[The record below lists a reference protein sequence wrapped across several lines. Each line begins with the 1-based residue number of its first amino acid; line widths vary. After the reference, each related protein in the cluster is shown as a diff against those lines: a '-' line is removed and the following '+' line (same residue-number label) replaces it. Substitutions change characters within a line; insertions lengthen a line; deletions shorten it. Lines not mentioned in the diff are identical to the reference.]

1 MPVEAGQYPYPPP
14 PPYVPGSAIRFEIT
28 PKEAEVY
35 ADGDF
40 AGIVD
45 EFDGVFQR
53 LYLASGQHEITLFRD
68 GFKTVHQTVYLSP
81 HASFKL
87 RYTMQPLA
95 PGEVAEPRPVPPPP
109 PPAVQ
114 TAPGP
119 PGLESQPLIY
129 GTLAVRVAPRAA
141 TVLIDGER
149 WLRPQSQEGLVV
161 QLAEGLHRV
170 EINSDGYESFS
181 SDVPI
186 RRGETTSLNVS
197 LKAR

>member
-1 MPVEAGQYPYPPP
+1 
-14 PPYVPGSAIRFEIT
+14 
-28 PKEAEVY
+28 VY
-35 ADGDF
+35 ADGYF

-81 HASFKL
+81 HASFKV

-95 PGEVAEPRPVPPPP
+95 PGEVAEPRPAPPPP
-109 PPAVQ
+109 PPTVQ
-114 TAPGP
+114 TSPGS
-119 PGLESQPLIY
+119 PGLEVQPLIY
-129 GTLAVRVAPRAA
+129 GTLAVRVAPRSAA
-141 TVLIDGER
+141 VLIDGER

-161 QLAEGLHRV
+161 QLAEGVHHV
-170 EINSDGYESFS
+170 EISGDGYESFS
-181 SDVPI
+181 SDVSI
-186 RRGETTSLNVS
+186 RQGEMTALNVS